1 MSNIY
6 FPLCASE
13 GKNKKKAVTSSADK
27 PFRSL
32 IVGKLQI

>member
-1 MSNIY
+1 MSNMY
-6 FPLCASE
+6 FPSCASE